1 MTQAEDQIMNLEK
14 ELSRRRF
21 LEMGLEPDSLIVTW
35 DIVLTR
41 G

>member
-1 MTQAEDQIMNLEK
+1 MSQENLQIVRSIYEA
-14 ELSRRRF
+14 F
-21 LEMGLEPDSLIVTW
+21 LEPDSLMVTW